1 MFQKFPFRFAAAL
14 VAVALL
20 ATTAWAETISWGGT
34 TVNMDFV
41 TVGNPGNAGDT
52 VTGGRDGLTGYGSV
66 GYTYRIGKYEVSSN
80 QYHMVVDADEGD
92 LLSRFSSWPQD
103 RPAADIS
110 LAEMAMFAN
119 WLTSGDVTQG
129 AYEITENVGE
139 SRIELTGI
147 DRVSALGTYE
157 TVYALPTD
165 DEWYK
170 AAYHKNDGVAGN
182 YWDYPTGSDTEP
194 TEVAGGT
201 APDTAVVS
209 DRVFTEPADVDNAG
223 GLSPYGTMGQGGNV
237 WERTES
243 LIPEEANNYTPG
255 PPDLYSVRGGSFAR
269 DHTRTL
275 STYGMLEK
283 DAYDNSSHQG
293 FRVMALEPGVDVIAE
308 EFEWIKDSLGDWSDA
323 GNWSPTDGGV
333 PPSPRA
339 NNPNHSVTFPEKE
352 AIMGPTTVNTHD
364 AVTVNRIA
372 FANTSHSFVVS
383 GIGSVNLQAT
393 TDPDGPVNPSMSVE
407 GTHQFQAIV
416 NLANDTLVDVASGST
431 LSFNNALNLNGMTL
445 TKMGVGALE
454 INNQLTSAGG
464 SIIVQEGTVA
474 GYGAVGGDVTNLG
487 GTISPGDGPSSGSSV
502 VPEPGSM
509 VLTWISMM
517 ALLGAGRQFRRT

>member
-20 ATTAWAETISWGGT
+20 ATTAWAADTISWGGT

-41 TVGNPGNAGDT
+41 TVGNAGNAGDT

-66 GYTYRIGKYEVSSN
+66 GYDYRMGKYEVSSN
-80 QYHMVVDADEGD
+80 QYHAVVDADEGD
-92 LLSRFSSWPQD
+92 LLSTFSGWPQN

-110 LAEMAMFAN
+110 LADMAMFAN

-139 SRIELTGI
+139 DRVELTGI
-147 DRVSALGTYE
+147 DRVSALDTYDP
-157 TVYALPTD
+157 VYALPTD

-170 AAYHKNDGVAGN
+170 AAYHKNDGATGN
-182 YWDYPTGSDTEP
+182 YWSYTTGSDDEP
-194 TEVAGGT
+194 MGVAGGT
-201 APDTAVVS
+201 APNTAVVS
-209 DRVFTEPADVDNAG
+209 DRFFTETADVDNAG

-255 PPDLYSVRGGSFAR
+255 HYSVRGGSFAR

-275 STYGMLEK
+275 STYGILEK
-283 DAYDNSSHQG
+283 DAYDNSTHQG
-293 FRVMALEPGVDVIAE
+293 FRVVALEPGGPVAATAY
-308 EFEWIKDSLGDWSDA
+308 EWIKDSLGDWSDD
-323 GNWSPTDGGV
+323 GNWLPTDGGL

-339 NNPNHSVTFPEKE
+339 NNPDHSVTFSEN
-352 AIMGPTTVNTHD
+352 ATIMGPTTVNTHD

-372 FANTSHSFVVS
+372 FANTFHSFVVS
-383 GIGSVNLQAT
+383 GIGSVNLQTT
-393 TDPDGPVNPSMSVE
+393 TDPDGPVNPTMSVE

-416 NLANDTLVDVASGST
+416 NLANDTLVDVAGGST
-431 LSFNNALNLNGMTL
+431 LSFNNALNLNGRTL
-445 TKMGVGALE
+445 TKTGVGALV
-454 INNQLTSAGG
+454 INNQLTFAGG

-474 GYGAVGGDVTNLG
+474 GYGAVGGDLTNSG
-487 GTISPGDGPSSGSSV
+487 GTVSPGNSSGVLEVSGSLAV
-502 VPEPGSM
+502 VPEPSAF
-509 VLTWISMM
+509 VLLPLAACGLVFS
-517 ALLGAGRQFRRT
+517 RRK